1 MLHMDSVFQ
10 KSRQQPERVVSSF
23 SLSRLYPT
31 LMSIADSGFFHLTT
45 SRNDQELDQD
55 GNEWPTQLQSV
66 FSGLLLEWDPAPVL

>member
-55 GNEWPTQLQSV
+55 GNE
-66 FSGLLLEWDPAPVL
+66 